1 MLENTAC
8 DGCMRMVSE
17 RQVAIEDLAAQ
28 VRGCTQCRLN
38 LSRTVAVPGEGPL
51 GAQWLLVGEAPG
63 AEEDTTGRPFVGAS
77 GRLLRRELQAVGIDP
92 EAVYITNIVKCRPPA
107 NRAPRADEVATCT
120 SLYLTRQV
128 ELVGPRAIVALGA
141 TAASALL
148 ASTARVTEDHGTWRH
163 DYDLTDD
170 ELPVFVTYHPAAA
183 LRSERWR
190 AELRADLQRLAES
203 SRHPGERGS

>member
-1 MLENTAC
+1 
-8 DGCMRMVSE
+8 MVSE
-17 RQVAIEDLAAQ
+17 RQVTLEDLAAQ
-28 VRGCTQCRLN
+28 VRGCTQCRLSQ
-38 LSRTVAVPGEGPL
+38 SRTLAVPGEGPL

-63 AEEDTTGRPFVGAS
+63 AEEDATGRPFVGAS
-77 GRLLRRELQAVGIDP
+77 GRLLRRELEASGIDP

-120 SLYLTRQV
+120 SLYLTRQLQ
-128 ELVGPRAIVALGA
+128 LVGPRAIAALGA
-141 TAASALL
+141 TAANALL
-148 ASTARVTEDHGTWRH
+148 ASAVRVTADHGTWRH

-190 AELRADLQRLAES
+190 AELRADLRRLAES
-203 SRHPGERGS
+203 SRHPGEGGS